1 MSIIL
6 TVLTIFCAVNALR
19 ANSLLSAAIWL
30 AGVSALTAVFIYTLG
45 APETAVIELSVGA
58 GLVTVIFVFAISVAG
73 EEAIR
78 VPPLIRHPLA
88 WAISGLTILL
98 LGSLLWPIAN
108 LTPAASPAEATFGV
122 VFWEQRGLDALA
134 QIVLI
139 FVGALTLLSLL
150 GERQKTGSETA
161 VSHTQSTPKPTPD
174 PSPNGHPKPKEVIV
188 PPEAMK
194 Q

>member
-19 ANSLLSAAIWL
+19 AKSLLSAAIWL

-73 EEAIR
+73 EETVR
-78 VPPLIRHPLA
+78 VPALIRRPVA
-88 WAISGLTILL
+88 WAIGGFTILL
-98 LGSLLWPIAN
+98 LGFFLWPIVD
-108 LTPAASPAEATFGV
+108 LTPAASPPAATFGV

-150 GERQKTGSETA
+150 GERQKTGQETA
-161 VSHTQSTPKPTPD
+161 VSHRESLPPPD
-174 PSPNGHPKPKEVIV
+174 PSPNGQPKAKEVVV

>member
-30 AGVSALTAVFIYTLG
+30 AGVSALTAIFIYTLG

-58 GLVTVIFVFAISVAG
+58 GLVTVIFVFAISIAG
-73 EEAIR
+73 EETIR
-78 VPPLIRHPLA
+78 VPPLIRRPVA
-88 WAISGLTILL
+88 WAIGGVTILL
-98 LGSLLWPIAN
+98 LGIFLWPIVD
-108 LTPAASPAEATFGV
+108 LTPAASPAEATFGI

-150 GERQKTGSETA
+150 GERQTTEQATA
-161 VSHTQSTPKPTPD
+161 VSRTETVSPPKP
-174 PSPNGHPKPKEVIV
+174 SANGRYDRDKIIPPPEVI
-188 PPEAMK
+188 
-194 Q
+194 QR

>member
-1 MSIIL
+1 MSIVL

-30 AGVSALTAVFIYTLG
+30 AGVSALTAVFIYSLG

-98 LGSLLWPIAN
+98 LGSFLWPIAN
-108 LTPAASPAEATFGV
+108 LTPAASPAAATFGV

-150 GERQKTGSETA
+150 GERPKAGQETA
-161 VSHTQSTPKPTPD
+161 VSHPETISTPV
-174 PSPNGHPKPKEVIV
+174 PSPNGHPKPKEVII

>member
-1 MSIIL
+1 MNIVL
-6 TVLTIFCAVNALR
+6 TVLTLFCAVNALR
-19 ANSLLSAAIWL
+19 ANSLLSAAI
-30 AGVSALTAVFIYTLG
+30 FIYSLG

-73 EEAIR
+73 EEAIS
-78 VPPLIRHPLA
+78 VPSLIRRPVA
-88 WAISGLTILL
+88 WAIGGITILL
-98 LGSLLWPIAN
+98 LGSFLWPIVELAP
-108 LTPAASPAEATFGV
+108 TPSAPAATFGI

-150 GERQKTGSETA
+150 GERQKVTETA
-161 VSHTQSTPKPTPD
+161 VFHPETVYAPSPPPSPLPD
-174 PSPNGHPKPKEVIV
+174 PAPNGQPKPKEVIV
-188 PPEAMK
+188 PPEVMK